1 MIYWKPFAWDIEKQG
16 DKYIV
21 GKWTTTAMRLSADGS
36 LGIGST
42 RQAIEQHEFQ
52 TLEWAEV
59 MLNFCRGLESQP
71 VTYSFTNSNI
81 NTNGKFS
88 TALDWKVTNH
98 SVVTIGHGGELLKID
113 LPFIVWQWIKLSKVS
128 RFMKALMW
136 GERRSND

>member
-136 GERRSND
+136 GERGQA